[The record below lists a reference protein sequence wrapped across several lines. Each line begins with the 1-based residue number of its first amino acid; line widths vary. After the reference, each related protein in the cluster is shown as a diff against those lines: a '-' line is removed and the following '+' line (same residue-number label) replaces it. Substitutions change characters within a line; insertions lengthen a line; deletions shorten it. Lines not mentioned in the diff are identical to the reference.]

1 MFLDEELEQIYSAH
15 KSESSNRGVE
25 LWKACTGRIPKNAE
39 NNPEI
44 FINSLRQID
53 SSWQLF
59 AKRHSDM
66 NPNFFRTIIL
76 DHVVPEDNP
85 ELKAKLKSDLKW

>member
-1 MFLDEELEQIYSAH
+1 MFLDEELEQIYSTEE
-15 KSESSNRGVE
+15 KSSRGLK
-25 LWKACTGRIPKNAE
+25 LWEACIGRLPKTAE

-53 SSWQLF
+53 NSWQLF

-66 NPNFFRTIIL
+66 NPEFFRKAIL
-76 DHVVPEDNP
+76 DYAVPEDMP
-85 ELKAKLKSDLKW
+85 ELREKLKRNLKW